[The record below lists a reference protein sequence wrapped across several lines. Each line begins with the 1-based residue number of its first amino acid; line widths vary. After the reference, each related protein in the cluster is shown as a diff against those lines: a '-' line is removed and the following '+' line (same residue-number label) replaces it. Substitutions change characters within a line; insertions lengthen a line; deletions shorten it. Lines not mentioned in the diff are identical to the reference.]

1 MSAHGAIETAP
12 LRILRMVHTLRG
24 ESGGPTE
31 SVRRSTEALARLG
44 HVVDVATLDGPKAGG
59 DVPGA
64 RVVQFLGDRLGPAR
78 GYAATSSLIPW
89 LRSCRDRY
97 DAVLVHG
104 LWQYQGWGTRQA
116 LLGTG
121 KPWLVFPHGMLDPWF
136 RRAYPIRHF
145 KKQLYWWWRERRVL
159 GGAAAVCFT
168 CEEERR
174 LARGSFWPYRVQEQ
188 VVAYGTADPAGDP
201 ASQAAAWASC
211 CPQLEGRPY
220 LLFLGR
226 LHPKKGLDLLIR
238 SYAARRAMLP
248 GAPALVVAGPGTES
262 AHGRSMQALAAAT
275 CPPNS
280 VHWAGMVEG
289 DAKWGALRGCEALV
303 LPSYQENFGIAVV
316 EAMACARPVLISR
329 QINIWREIVADGA
342 GLAEPAD
349 EKGAAAL
356 LMSWATMDTGKR
368 RAMGEAA
375 RRSFLARFEADRAA
389 RSLAGTIRHCLEQA
403 GRPLRAPA

>member
-1 MSAHGAIETAP
+1 MSAAEPVETTP
-12 LRILRMVHTLRG
+12 LRILRVVHTLRG

-44 HVVDVATLDGPKAGG
+44 HVVDVATLDGPKVGG

-64 RVVQFLGDRLGPAR
+64 RAVQFLGDRPEPAR
-78 GYAATSSLIPW
+78 GYAATSRLVPW
-89 LRSCRDRY
+89 LRSCYDHY

-104 LWQYQGWGTRQA
+104 LWQYQGWGTHQA
-116 LLGTG
+116 LRGTG

-136 RRAYPIRHF
+136 RRAYPFRHY
-145 KKQLYWWWRERRVL
+145 KKQLYWCWRERRVL
-159 GGAAAVCFT
+159 GEAAAVCFT

-174 LARGSFWPYRVQEQ
+174 LARGSFWPYRVTER
-188 VVAYGTADPAGDP
+188 VVAYGTADPSGDP
-201 ASQAAAWASC
+201 ARQGAAWASR
-211 CPQLEGRPY
+211 CPQLAGRPY

-226 LHPKKGLDLLIR
+226 LHPKKGVELLIR
-238 SYAARRAMLP
+238 AYAARRATLP
-248 GAPALVVAGPGTES
+248 GAPALVVAGPGSDS
-262 AHGRSMQALAAAT
+262 AYGRSMQALAAST
-275 CPPNS
+275 CPPDS
-280 VHWAGMVEG
+280 VYWPGMVEG
-289 DAKWGALRGCEALV
+289 DVKWGAVRGCEALV

-349 EKGAAAL
+349 ETGASAL
-356 LMSWATMDTGKR
+356 LMRWAALDTEKR
-368 RAMGEAA
+368 RAMGGAA

-389 RSLAGTIRHCLEQA
+389 RSLAGTIRHCLDQT